1 MITANFAFTA
11 HAGFC
16 SEHVGVVTVRI
27 RHTLWLAGWLA
38 GVFSDGNEIRLIK
51 SSVPPCSDK

>member
-1 MITANFAFTA
+1 MNTVDFACNA
-11 HAGFC
+11 YAGFC
-16 SEHVGVVTVRI
+16 SERVGVAVVGI
-27 RHTLWLAGWLA
+27 RHALWLA